1 MTVSRNLVL
10 GYHGCD
16 QSVAEGLVDGSKR
29 PDPGSKQHHWLGP
42 GIYFWEESPSRALRW
57 AEDSKKAGRIKQP
70 AVVGAVINMG
80 NCLNLIEAAH
90 VQLVTTAYDVYR
102 QVCEDSSVTMA
113 ENKGSLLERRF
124 LDHAVFKTLH
134 QIRVEQ
140 NQPAFDTI
148 RAFFIEGAAIYPTAG
163 IRSLD
168 HIQICV
174 TNPKSILG
182 FFHVHDP
189 DASAFR

>member
-1 MTVSRNLVL
+1 
-10 GYHGCD
+10 
-16 QSVAEGLVDGSKR
+16 
-29 PDPGSKQHHWLGP
+29 
-42 GIYFWEESPSRALRW
+42 
-57 AEDSKKAGRIKQP
+57 
-70 AVVGAVINMG
+70 MG

-90 VQLVTTAYDVYR
+90 VQLVTAAYDVYR

>member
-1 MTVSRNLVL
+1 MTLSRNLVL

-16 QSVAEGLVDGSKR
+16 RSVADGLVDGSIP
-29 PDPGSKQHHWLGP
+29 PDPGKKRHHWLGP

-57 AEDSKKAGRIKQP
+57 AEDSKEDGRITQP

-90 VQLVTTAYDVYR
+90 VDLVTEAHQTYTEICKAT
-102 QVCEDSSVTMA
+102 SVTMA
-113 ENKGSLLERRF
+113 ENKGPLLERRF
-124 LDHAVFKTLH
+124 LDHAVFQTLH
-134 QIRVEQ
+134 DVRGEQ
-140 NQPAFDTI
+140 KQSAFDTI
-148 RAFFIEGAAIYPTAG
+148 RAFFIEGSAIYPTAG
-163 IRSLD
+163 TRSLD

-174 TNPKSILG
+174 TNPSQILG

-189 DASAFR
+189 NAAAFR

>member
-16 QSVAEGLVDGSKR
+16 QSVAEGLVAGSKR

-90 VQLVTTAYDVYR
+90 VQLVTAAYDVYR
-102 QVCEDSSVTMA
+102 QVCEDSAVTMA
-113 ENKGSLLERRF
+113 ENKGSLL
-124 LDHAVFKTLH
+124 
-134 QIRVEQ
+134 
-140 NQPAFDTI
+140 
-148 RAFFIEGAAIYPTAG
+148 
-163 IRSLD
+163 
-168 HIQICV
+168 
-174 TNPKSILG
+174 
-182 FFHVHDP
+182 
-189 DASAFR
+189 

>member
-1 MTVSRNLVL
+1 
-10 GYHGCD
+10 
-16 QSVAEGLVDGSKR
+16 VDGSTR

-42 GIYFWEESPSRALRW
+42 GVYFWEESPSRALRW
-57 AEDSKKAGRIKQP
+57 AEDSKKAGWIKQP
-70 AVVGAVINMG
+70 AVIGAVINMG

-90 VQLVTTAYDVYR
+90 VQLVTAAYDVYS
-102 QVCEDSSVTMA
+102 QVCKETSVTMA

-134 QIRVEQ
+134 EIREEQ

-148 RAFFIEGAAIYPTAG
+148 RACFIEGTAIYPTAG

-174 TNPKSILG
+174 TNPKRILG

-189 DASAFR
+189 NASAFR